1 MVNITGKLGNSNLSV
16 STTIQRVQSSNATVA
31 DTNDN
36 YISEQFRRN
45 EISEHV
51 KTDAVLQTQKQW

>member
-36 YISEQFRRN
+36 YISEQFQRN
-45 EISEHV
+45 EISQHV
-51 KTDAVLQTQKQW
+51 KTDTVLQTQKQ

>member
-16 STTIQRVQSSNATVA
+16 STTLQRVQSLNTTVA

-45 EISEHV
+45 EISQHV
-51 KTDAVLQTQKQW
+51 KTDAVLQTQKQ

>member
-45 EISEHV
+45 KISQHV

>member
-45 EISEHV
+45 EIS
-51 KTDAVLQTQKQW
+51 